1 MNLPK
6 IISSVVLSLLMS
18 AFSTQAA
25 NIKIASLPFNITG
38 TYVLSANLSYPSQ
51 QNVAITISTAIP
63 GAVILDLQG
72 HTLSGGGGYSIAVG
86 IGTFAG
92 STIKNSDP
100 IIVQN
105 GTLQN
110 FGFGL

>member
-51 QNVAITISTAIP
+51 QNVAITIP